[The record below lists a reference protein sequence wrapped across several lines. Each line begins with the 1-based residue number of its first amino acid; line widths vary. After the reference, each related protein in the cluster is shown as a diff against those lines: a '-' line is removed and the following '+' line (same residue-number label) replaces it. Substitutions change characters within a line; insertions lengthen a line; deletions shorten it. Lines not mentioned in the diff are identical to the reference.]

1 MPSNRSAA
9 AGKPRKSPLRLTSD
23 PVPAISPAQRFSP
36 AAAFLAPDADRT
48 PQSMR
53 KMMISEFCEWLRTR
67 TNKHNRPFQ
76 EGTIA
81 AYSDAAI
88 ALSGWMGKQKIEKD
102 FTGCDTAVLNRFF
115 RWYYDTYGQSGTNTK
130 QRNLRHLFSWLAAV
144 YDHPHPYTDQLAR
157 YAPVQGRPSTLTV
170 EFIQD
175 LLEATGAVRRGTSR
189 MLAITRSSGCSP
201 RASAGPNWPCRQ
213 TTSPGH
219 EGPSAL
225 TVPPLPAAF
234 SCYRPYGCSRLPRTC
249 KPRNS
254 DKTISLRYLHG
265 MLRSPRIQM

>member
-9 AGKPRKSPLRLTSD
+9 A
-23 PVPAISPAQRFSP
+23 
-36 AAAFLAPDADRT
+36 RT
-48 PQSMR
+48 PQNLR

-130 QRNLRHLFSWLAAV
+130 QRKPA
-144 YDHPHPYTDQLAR
+144 
-157 YAPVQGRPSTLTV
+157 APVQLAGGRLRPPPPPHRP
-170 EFIQD
+170 
-175 LLEATGAVRRGTSR
+175 TGGRRG
-189 MLAITRSSGCSP
+189 
-201 RASAGPNWPCRQ
+201 W
-213 TTSPGH
+213 
-219 EGPSAL
+219 
-225 TVPPLPAAF
+225 
-234 SCYRPYGCSRLPRTC
+234 
-249 KPRNS
+249 
-254 DKTISLRYLHG
+254 
-265 MLRSPRIQM
+265 

>member
-1 MPSNRSAA
+1 MPSNSSAA
-9 AGKPRKSPLRLTSD
+9 A
-23 PVPAISPAQRFSP
+23 
-36 AAAFLAPDADRT
+36 RT
-48 PQSMR
+48 PQNLR

-76 EGTIA
+76 EGTNA

-144 YDHPHPYTDQLAR
+144 YDHPHPYTDQRAR

-175 LLEATGAVRRGTSR
+175 LLEATGGGKARDFENACDHAIIRMLTEGVRRTE
-189 MLAITRSSGCSP
+189 LA
-201 RASAGPNWPCRQ
+201 
-213 TTSPGH
+213 
-219 EGPSAL
+219 
-225 TVPPLPAAF
+225 LPA
-234 SCYRPYGCSRLPRTC
+234 
-249 KPRNS
+249 N
-254 DKTISLRYLHG
+254 H
-265 MLRSPRIQM
+265 